1 MIDEK
6 EIKQFCKDAGY
17 AHVKKCGLAATVMAF
32 YMGTRLEWGKGEEF
46 DDIANQL
53 GLSRK
58 ECDYWEDLFYK
69 KDSWLNKETN

>member
-58 ECDYWEDLFYK
+58 ECNYWEDLFYK

>member
-69 KDSWLNKETN
+69 KDS